1 MDKLSYALGLSMGH
15 NFLGSGIKSL
25 NVEDFARG
33 VEAVYKQE
41 KPEISFDEAKKI
53 INEFFSNLQD
63 EIAETNKQAGKNF
76 WQRMPSV
83 PVWWYF
89 PAVCNMKC
97 LPREKVVSRK
107 LPIKFNVIIMEL

>member
-15 NFLGSGIKSL
+15 NFLVSGRI
-25 NVEDFARG
+25 NR
-33 VEAVYKQE
+33 
-41 KPEISFDEAKKI
+41 PE
-53 INEFFSNLQD
+53 
-63 EIAETNKQAGKNF
+63 KNF

>member
-25 NVEDFARG
+25 NVEDFAKG

-53 INEFFSNLQD
+53 IN
-63 EIAETNKQAGKNF
+63 
-76 WQRMPSV
+76 
-83 PVWWYF
+83 
-89 PAVCNMKC
+89 
-97 LPREKVVSRK
+97 
-107 LPIKFNVIIMEL
+107 

>member
-25 NVEDFARG
+25 NVEDFAKG

-53 INEFFSNLQD
+53 INEFFSNL
-63 EIAETNKQAGKNF
+63 
-76 WQRMPSV
+76 PSV